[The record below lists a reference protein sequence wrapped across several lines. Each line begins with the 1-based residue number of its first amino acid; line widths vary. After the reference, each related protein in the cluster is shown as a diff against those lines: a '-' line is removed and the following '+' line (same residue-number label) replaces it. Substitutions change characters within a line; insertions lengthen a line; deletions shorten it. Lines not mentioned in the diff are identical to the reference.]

1 MNNNIRSTL
10 METNRLK
17 RPLDGVKVL
26 DLSRVLS
33 GPFCGALL
41 GDMGA
46 DVIKIE
52 DLDGG
57 DETRMWPPRKGVDSA
72 AFLVC
77 NRNKRGMTL
86 DLTTLSGQEIFIKL
100 VKNSDVVLENYR
112 SGVMEK
118 FDLGYERLNQVNP
131 RLVYCG
137 ISAFG
142 RFGPLAN
149 TAGYEAVLQA
159 WGGVMSMTG
168 EFGRDPVRCG
178 LSFIDL
184 STGIMAGF
192 AIMNALLLRATTG
205 LGQKVECSLL
215 QTNLALLNY
224 HAQAYLMDGTVNQ
237 AIGSSH
243 PSLVP
248 YRNYKCNDNNFVF
261 IGGANQRFWP
271 KLCKVLG
278 LEDLIKDQRFVT
290 NLERVK
296 NRIHLDQL
304 IGDAVAIFTSKDL
317 LQLLSENGVPSA
329 PVNTLDKFLNQP
341 QLDSGRMIEEINHPR
356 LGPTKIIGVPLTA
369 LDMDI
374 GVRMAAPDYSEH
386 TVAILKELG
395 YFTADIAKLRD
406 NKIFI

>member
-1 MNNNIRSTL
+1 

>member
-1 MNNNIRSTL
+1 

-290 NLERVK
+290 NLEREK

>member
-1 MNNNIRSTL
+1 MDGSIGAL
-10 METNRLK
+10 METKSLK
-17 RPLDGVKVL
+17 RPLGGIKVL
-26 DLSRVLS
+26 DLTRVLS

-46 DVIKIE
+46 DVIKVE
-52 DLDGG
+52 DMDGG

-86 DLTTLSGQEIFIKL
+86 DLTTHIGQEIFIKL
-100 VKNSDVVLENYR
+100 VKDSDVVLENYR
-112 SGVMEK
+112 TGVMEK
-118 FDLGYERLNQVNP
+118 FNLGYERLRQVNP

-192 AIMNALLLRATTG
+192 AIMNALVLRSTTG

-224 HAQAYLMDGTVNQ
+224 HAQAYLMDGSVNQ

-248 YRNYKCNDNNFVF
+248 YRNYKCKDNVFVF

-271 KLCKVLG
+271 KVCMVLG
-278 LEDLIKDQRFVT
+278 LEHLIKDRRFVS
-290 NLERVK
+290 NLDRVK
-296 NRIHLDQL
+296 HRTQLDKL
-304 IGDAVAIFTSKDL
+304 IGDAVATFTSDNL
-317 LQLLSENGVPSA
+317 LVLLSEQGVQSA
-329 PVNTLDKFLNQP
+329 PVNTLDKFINQP
-341 QLDSGRMIEEINHPR
+341 QLDSGRMIEKIDHPR
-356 LGPTKIIGVPLTA
+356 LGPTRVIGVPLTA
-369 LDMDI
+369 SDMDI

-386 TVAILKELG
+386 TDEILKELG
-395 YFTADIAKLRD
+395 YTTAVIAKLRD
-406 NKIFI
+406 DKIFI